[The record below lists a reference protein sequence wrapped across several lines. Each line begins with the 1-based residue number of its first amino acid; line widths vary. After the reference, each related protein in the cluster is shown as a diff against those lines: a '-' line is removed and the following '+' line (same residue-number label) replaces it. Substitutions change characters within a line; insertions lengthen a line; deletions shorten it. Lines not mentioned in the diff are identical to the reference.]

1 LLESLRRRKGGTTPT
16 VVASIQPRR
25 DDTSSARHST
35 SATDTQTAEIHRGTE
50 DEVIEAFREG
60 FDEY

>member
-1 LLESLRRRKGGTTPT
+1 LLQNLRRTKGGTTPT
-16 VVASIQPRR
+16 VVASTQPRR
-25 DDTSSARHST
+25 DDASSARHIRSVN
-35 SATDTQTAEIHRGTE
+35 DTQTAEIHRGRE